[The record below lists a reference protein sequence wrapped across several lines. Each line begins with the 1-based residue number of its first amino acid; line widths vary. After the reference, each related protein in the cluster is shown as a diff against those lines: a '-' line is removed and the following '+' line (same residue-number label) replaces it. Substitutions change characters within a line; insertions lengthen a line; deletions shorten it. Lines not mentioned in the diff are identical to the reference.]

1 MNLRKR
7 YQLYRP
13 TSYDLSFENRVVKLK
28 EFDRAITPEEIAHIL
43 DVSPGAVLKVL
54 LRKGL

>member
-13 TSYDLSFENRVVKLK
+13 NGYDLSFEKRVVKLK
-28 EFDRAITPEEIAHIL
+28 EFDRAMTPEEIANIL
-43 DVSPGAVLKVL
+43 NVSPRAVLKVL
-54 LRKGL
+54 VRKGI